1 MPSGTEK
8 RQGTFPEQYILP
20 YSLIAFYGIVNE
32 NAAKTTRMTEADLQ
46 LLLEGLWDGTK
57 NLITRSKMGQMPRF
71 LLQVIYK
78 EQNYHIGELDRRI
91 KLLSDKRDEQI
102 RDVSEIRLDLTDLA
116 RTLEENKDKIEKVC
130 YVKDK
135 RLTLVKGEQM
145 VEVQEIATEIKF
157 EPLGF

>member
-1 MPSGTEK
+1 M
-8 RQGTFPEQYILP
+8 
-20 YSLIAFYGIVNE
+20 
-32 NAAKTTRMTEADLQ
+32 
-46 LLLEGLWDGTK
+46 
-57 NLITRSKMGQMPRF
+57 
-71 LLQVIYK
+71 
-78 EQNYHIGELDRRI
+78 
-91 KLLSDKRDEQI
+91 
-102 RDVSEIRLDLTDLA
+102 DLTDLA